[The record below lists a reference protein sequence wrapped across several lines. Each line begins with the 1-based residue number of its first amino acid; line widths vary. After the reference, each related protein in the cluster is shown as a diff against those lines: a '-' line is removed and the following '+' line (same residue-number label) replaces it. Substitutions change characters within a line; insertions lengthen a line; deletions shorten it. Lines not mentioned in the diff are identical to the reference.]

1 MSAPLNHPN
10 PNSLQPT
17 RGGPGGLLT
26 TFPAEVRKAHEDFLA
41 SGDPAALDA
50 VVLAVVLD
58 HCPRN
63 EAGEVQGTQL
73 GESARLMEDLGLDS
87 LALAEIVFFFED
99 LYGLLIT
106 NQDLKAIRT
115 LADIRAFVRTSLAAA
130 RPA

>member
-1 MSAPLNHPN
+1 MSAPLNDPSPH
-10 PNSLQPT
+10 SLQPT
-17 RGGPGGLLT
+17 RGGPGGLLG

-41 SGDPAALDA
+41 SGDLAALDS

-58 HCPRN
+58 HCPKN
-63 EAGEVQGTQL
+63 EAGEVQGAQL

-130 RPA
+130 RTA